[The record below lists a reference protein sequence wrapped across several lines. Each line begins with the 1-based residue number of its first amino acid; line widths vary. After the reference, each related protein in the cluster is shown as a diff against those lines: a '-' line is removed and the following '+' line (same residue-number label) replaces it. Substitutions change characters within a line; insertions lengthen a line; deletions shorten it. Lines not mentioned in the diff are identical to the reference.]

1 MAKMQTTIASP
12 VTVSGRGLHT
22 AQQVT
27 VTFVPAPA
35 DFGVQF
41 ERIDLP
47 GHPIVKAS
55 PYAVFDTSRGT
66 SIREGEAQ
74 VHTIEHL
81 MAALAG
87 LGIDNVLVRTVGP
100 ETPILDGSS
109 RIYVEML
116 KEVGIKTLNAPKR
129 IGIVKEEISFS
140 VPEKQIELT
149 IKPAERFKMTVNV
162 DYGTK
167 VLAEQQAVLDSIET
181 FVPDVYNCRTFVF
194 LDELQFLIQNNLAR
208 GGDLDNAI
216 VFVDKVPDNK
226 VLNALGDFFHKKDIT
241 VTPDHILNNT
251 HLRHPN
257 EPARHKLLD
266 LIGDL
271 YLLGVPL
278 RAEIV
283 ANRPGHFANT
293 AFAKKILESCN
304 FLIQPA

>member
-1 MAKMQTTIASP
+1 MARLQTTIVSP
-12 VTVSGRGLHT
+12 VSVSGRGLHT

-35 DFGVQF
+35 DFGIQF

-81 MAALAG
+81 MAVLAG

>member
-1 MAKMQTTIASP
+1 MTTMQTTIASP
-12 VTVSGRGLHT
+12 VSISGRGLHT

-27 VTFVPAPA
+27 VTVMPAPA
-35 DFGVQF
+35 DFGIRF
-41 ERIDLP
+41 ERTDLP
-47 GHPIVKAS
+47 GNPVVKAT
-55 PYAVFDTSRGT
+55 PYTVFDTSRGT
-66 SIREGEAQ
+66 SIREGDAQ

-87 LGIDNVLVRTVGP
+87 LGIDNILVKTVGP

-116 KEVGIKTLNAPKR
+116 KEVGIKELDVPKKV
-129 IGIVKEEISFS
+129 GVVTEEITFAI
-140 VPEKQIELT
+140 PEKQVELI
-149 IKPAERFKMTVNV
+149 IKPANRFKMTVNV

-167 VLAEQQAVLDSIET
+167 VLAQQQAVLDNLEN

-241 VTPDHILNNT
+241 VTADHILNNT

-278 RAEIV
+278 RAEII

-293 AFAKKILESCN
+293 SFAKKIMESCN

>member
-1 MAKMQTTIASP
+1 MARLQTTIVSP
-12 VTVSGRGLHT
+12 VSVSGRGLHT

-35 DFGVQF
+35 DFGIQF

-109 RIYVEML
+109 RISVEML

-241 VTPDHILNNT
+241 VTADHILNNT

-278 RAEIV
+278 RAEII

>member
-12 VTVSGRGLHT
+12 VSVSGRGLHT

-35 DFGVQF
+35 DFGIQF
-41 ERIDLP
+41 ERFDLP
-47 GHPIVKAS
+47 GHPIVKAR
-55 PYAVFDTSRGT
+55 PNAVFDTSRGT

-74 VHTIEHL
+74 VHTVEHL

-116 KEVGIKTLNAPKR
+116 KEVGIKTLDAPKK
-129 IGIVKEEISFS
+129 IGVVTEEITFS

-167 VLAEQQAVLDSIET
+167 VLSTQQAVLDSIET

-278 RAEIV
+278 RAEII

-293 AFAKKILESCN
+293 SFAKKILDSCN

>member
-1 MAKMQTTIASP
+1 MTTLQTTIASP
-12 VTVSGRGLHT
+12 VSVSGRGLHT

-35 DFGVQF
+35 DFGIQF
-41 ERIDLP
+41 ERTDLP
-47 GHPIVKAS
+47 GNPVVKAT
-55 PYAVFDTSRGT
+55 PYSVFDTSRGT

-87 LGIDNVLVRTVGP
+87 LGIDNVLVKTVGP

-116 KEVGIKTLNAPKR
+116 KEVGLKTLDTPKK
-129 IGIVKEEISFS
+129 IGVVKEEISFS
-140 VPEKQIELT
+140 IPEKQIELT
-149 IKPAERFKMTVNV
+149 IRPAKRFKMTVNV

-167 VLAEQQAVLDSIET
+167 VLAEQQAVLENIEN

-216 VFVDKVPDNK
+216 VFVDKVPDSK
-226 VLNALGDFFHKKDIT
+226 VLTQLGDFFHMKDIT
-241 VTPDHILNNT
+241 VTADHILNNT

-278 RAEIV
+278 RAEII

>member
-1 MAKMQTTIASP
+1 MARLQTTIASP
-12 VTVSGRGLHT
+12 VSVSGRGLHT

-35 DFGVQF
+35 DSGILFQ
-41 ERIDLP
+41 RTDLP
-47 GHPIVKAS
+47 GEPIVKPT
-55 PYAVFDTSRGT
+55 PYSVFDTSRGT
-66 SIREGEAQ
+66 SIKDGDAQ

-87 LGIDNVLVRTVGP
+87 LGIDNVLVKTVGP

-109 RIYVEML
+109 RVYVEML
-116 KEVGIKTLNAPKR
+116 KEVGIRTLDAPKK
-129 IGIVKEEISFS
+129 IGVVTEEISFS
-140 VPEKQIELT
+140 VPEKQVELT
-149 IKPAERFKMTVNV
+149 IRPAERFKMTVNV

-167 VLAEQQAVLDSIET
+167 VLASQQAVLDSIET

-216 VFVDKVPDNK
+216 VFVDKVPDHK

-241 VTPDHILNNT
+241 VTPDHILNNIQ
-251 HLRHPN
+251 LRHPN

-278 RAEIV
+278 RAEII

-293 AFAKKILESCN
+293 AFAKKIIESCN

>member
-1 MAKMQTTIASP
+1 MTTMQTTIASP
-12 VTVSGRGLHT
+12 VSISGRGLHT

-27 VTFVPAPA
+27 VTVMPAPA
-35 DFGVQF
+35 DFGIRF
-41 ERIDLP
+41 ERTDLP
-47 GHPIVKAS
+47 GNPVVKAT
-55 PYAVFDTSRGT
+55 PYTVFDTSRGT
-66 SIREGEAQ
+66 SIREGDAQ

-87 LGIDNVLVRTVGP
+87 LGIDNILVKTVGP

-116 KEVGIKTLNAPKR
+116 KEVGIKELDVSKKVGVVT
-129 IGIVKEEISFS
+129 EEITFAI
-140 VPEKQIELT
+140 PEKQVELI
-149 IKPAERFKMTVNV
+149 IKPANRFKMTVNV

-167 VLAEQQAVLDSIET
+167 VLAQQQAVLDNLEN

-241 VTPDHILNNT
+241 VTADHILNNT

-278 RAEIV
+278 RAEII

-293 AFAKKILESCN
+293 SFAKKIMESCN

>member
-1 MAKMQTTIASP
+1 MTRLQTTIASP
-12 VTVSGRGLHT
+12 VSVSGRGLHT
-22 AQQVT
+22 GQQVT
-27 VTFVPAPA
+27 VTFVPAAA
-35 DFGVQF
+35 DTGICF
-41 ERIDLP
+41 ERTDLP
-47 GHPIVKAS
+47 GNPVVKAT
-55 PYAVFDTSRGT
+55 PLTVFDTSRGT
-66 SIREGEAQ
+66 SIKEGDAQ

-87 LGIDNVLVRTVGP
+87 LGIDNVLVKTVGP

-116 KEVGIKTLNAPKR
+116 KEVGLKTLDQPKKV
-129 IGIVKEEISFS
+129 GVVTEEISFS
-140 VPEKQIELT
+140 IPEKDIELT

-167 VLAEQQAVLDSIET
+167 VLAEQQAVLDNLEN
-181 FVPDVYNCRTFVF
+181 FVPDVFNCRTFVF
-194 LDELQFLIQNNLAR
+194 LDELQFLIQNNLVR

-226 VLNALGDFFHKKDIT
+226 VLTQLADFFHMKDIT

-251 HLRHPN
+251 NLRHPN

-278 RAEIV
+278 RAEII

-293 AFAKKILESCN
+293 SFAKKIMESCN

>member
-1 MAKMQTTIASP
+1 MTSLQTTIASP
-12 VTVSGRGLHT
+12 VSVSGRGLHT

-27 VTFVPAPA
+27 VTFMPAPA

-41 ERIDLP
+41 ERTDLP
-47 GHPIVKAS
+47 GNPIVKAS
-55 PYAVFDTSRGT
+55 PYSVFDTSRGT
-66 SIREGEAQ
+66 SIKEGEAQ

-87 LGIDNVLVRTVGP
+87 LSIDNILVKTVGP

-116 KEVGIKTLNAPKR
+116 KEVGIVTLDAPKKV
-129 IGIVKEEISFS
+129 GIVKEEITFS
-140 VPEKQIELT
+140 IPEKQIALT
-149 IKPAERFKMTVNV
+149 IKPSERFKMTVNV

-167 VLAEQQAVLDSIET
+167 ILAEQQAVLDNIEN

-216 VFVDKVPDNK
+216 VFVDKVPDSK
-226 VLNALGDFFHKKDIT
+226 VLTQLGDFFHMKDIT

-278 RAEIV
+278 RAEII

-293 AFAKKILESCN
+293 AFAKKIMESCN
-304 FLIQPA
+304 FLTQPA

>member
-1 MAKMQTTIASP
+1 MTTFQTTIASP
-12 VTVSGRGLHT
+12 VSVSGRGLHT

-35 DFGVQF
+35 DFGIQF
-41 ERIDLP
+41 ERTDLP
-47 GHPIVKAS
+47 GNPIVKAS
-55 PYAVFDTSRGT
+55 PYSVFDTSRGT
-66 SIREGEAQ
+66 SIKEGEAQ

-87 LGIDNVLVRTVGP
+87 LGIDNVLVKTVGP

-116 KEVGIKTLNAPKR
+116 REVGVVTLDAPKK
-129 IGIVKEEISFS
+129 IGIVKEEISFCI
-140 VPEKQIELT
+140 PEKQIELT
-149 IKPAERFKMTVNV
+149 VRPAERFKMTVNV

-167 VLAEQQAVLDSIET
+167 VLAEQQAVLDNIEN

-226 VLNALGDFFHKKDIT
+226 VLTQLGDFFHMKDIT

-293 AFAKKILESCN
+293 AFAKKIIESCN

>member
-1 MAKMQTTIASP
+1 MTSLQTTIASP
-12 VTVSGRGLHT
+12 VSVSGRGLHT

-35 DFGVQF
+35 DFGIQF
-41 ERIDLP
+41 ERTDLP
-47 GHPIVKAS
+47 GNPIVKAS
-55 PYAVFDTSRGT
+55 PYSVFDTSRGT
-66 SIREGEAQ
+66 SIKEGEAQ

-87 LGIDNVLVRTVGP
+87 LGIDNVLVKTVGP

-116 KEVGIKTLNAPKR
+116 REVGVVTLDAPKK

-140 VPEKQIELT
+140 IPEKQIELT
-149 IKPAERFKMTVNV
+149 VRPAERFKMTVNV

-167 VLAEQQAVLDSIET
+167 VLAEQQAVLDNIEN

-226 VLNALGDFFHKKDIT
+226 ILTQLGDFFHMKDIT

-293 AFAKKILESCN
+293 AFAKKIMESCN

>member
-1 MAKMQTTIASP
+1 MTTLQTTIASP
-12 VTVSGRGLHT
+12 VSVSGRGLHT

-27 VTFVPAPA
+27 VTIVPAPA
-35 DFGVQF
+35 DFGIQF
-41 ERIDLP
+41 ERTDLP
-47 GHPIVKAS
+47 GNPVVKAT
-55 PYAVFDTSRGT
+55 PYSVFDTSRGT

-87 LGIDNVLVRTVGP
+87 LGIDNVLVKTVGP

-116 KEVGIKTLNAPKR
+116 KEVGLKTLDTPKK
-129 IGIVKEEISFS
+129 IGVVKEEISFS
-140 VPEKQIELT
+140 IPEKQIELT
-149 IKPAERFKMTVNV
+149 IRPAKRFKMTVNV

-167 VLAEQQAVLDSIET
+167 VLAEQQAVLENIEN

-216 VFVDKVPDNK
+216 VFVDKVPDSK
-226 VLNALGDFFHKKDIT
+226 VLTQLGDFFHMKDIT
-241 VTPDHILNNT
+241 VTADHILNNT

-278 RAEIV
+278 RAEII

>member
-1 MAKMQTTIASP
+1 MAKLQTTIASP
-12 VTVSGRGLHT
+12 VSVSGRGLHT

-35 DFGVQF
+35 DFGIQF

-66 SIREGEAQ
+66 SIREGDAQ

-116 KEVGIKTLNAPKR
+116 KEVGIKTLDAPKK
-129 IGIVKEEISFS
+129 IGIVKEEITFS

-167 VLAEQQAVLDSIET
+167 VLSTQQAVLDSIET

-226 VLNALGDFFHKKDIT
+226 VLNALGEFFHKKDIT

-257 EPARHKLLD
+257 DPARHKLLD

-293 AFAKKILESCN
+293 SFAKKILESCN

>member
-1 MAKMQTTIASP
+1 MTTMQTTIASP
-12 VTVSGRGLHT
+12 VSISGRGLHT

-27 VTFVPAPA
+27 VTVMPAPA
-35 DFGVQF
+35 DFGIRF
-41 ERIDLP
+41 ERTDLP
-47 GHPIVKAS
+47 GKPVVKAT
-55 PYAVFDTSRGT
+55 PYTVFDTSRGT
-66 SIREGEAQ
+66 SIREGDAQ

-87 LGIDNVLVRTVGP
+87 LGIDNILVKTVGP

-116 KEVGIKTLNAPKR
+116 KEVGIKELDVPKKV
-129 IGIVKEEISFS
+129 GVVTEEITFAI
-140 VPEKQIELT
+140 PEKQVELI
-149 IKPAERFKMTVNV
+149 IKPANRFKMTVNV

-167 VLAEQQAVLDSIET
+167 VLAQQQAVLDNLEN

-241 VTPDHILNNT
+241 VTADHILNNT

-278 RAEIV
+278 RAEII

-293 AFAKKILESCN
+293 SFAKKIMESCN

>member
-1 MAKMQTTIASP
+1 MAKLQTTIASP
-12 VTVSGRGLHT
+12 VSVSGRGLHT

-35 DFGVQF
+35 DFGIQF

-55 PYAVFDTSRGT
+55 PNAVFDTSRGT

-74 VHTIEHL
+74 VHTVEHL

-116 KEVGIKTLNAPKR
+116 KEVGIKTLDTPKK
-129 IGIVKEEISFS
+129 IGVVTEEITFS

-167 VLAEQQAVLDSIET
+167 VLSTQQAVLDSIET

-278 RAEIV
+278 RAEII

-293 AFAKKILESCN
+293 SFAKKILESCN

>member
-1 MAKMQTTIASP
+1 MNKMQTTIASP
-12 VTVSGRGLHT
+12 ISVSGRGLHT
-22 AQQVT
+22 GQQVT
-27 VTFVPAPA
+27 VSFLPAPA

-41 ERIDLP
+41 QRIDLP
-47 GHPIVKAS
+47 DHPVVKAS
-55 PYAVFDTSRGT
+55 PYNVFDTSRGT
-66 SIREGEAQ
+66 SIKDGEAQ
-74 VHTIEHL
+74 VNTIEHL

-87 LGIDNVLVRTVGP
+87 LGIDNVLIKTVGP

-109 RIYVEML
+109 RIYVEMF
-116 KEVGIKTLNAPKR
+116 KEVGLTHLDAPKK
-129 IGIVKEEISFS
+129 IGIVKEEVSFS
-140 VPEKQIELT
+140 IPEKKIEIT
-149 IKPAERFKMTVNV
+149 IKPSDRFKMTVNV

-167 VLAEQQAVLDSIET
+167 VLAEQQAVLDKIDN
-181 FVPDVYNCRTFVF
+181 FVPDIYNCRTFVF

-226 VLNALGDFFHKKDIT
+226 VLNALGDFFHKKDID

-251 HLRHPN
+251 NLRHPN

-278 RAEIV
+278 RAEII

-293 AFAKKILESCN
+293 SFARKILESN
-304 FLIQPA
+304 ALSIVDL

>member
-12 VTVSGRGLHT
+12 VSVSGRGLHT

-35 DFGVQF
+35 NFGIQF

-55 PYAVFDTSRGT
+55 PNVVFDTSRGT
-66 SIREGEAQ
+66 SIRDGEAQ

-116 KEVGIKTLNAPKR
+116 KEVGLRTLNAPKM

-140 VPEKQIELT
+140 IPEKQIELT

-167 VLAEQQAVLDSIET
+167 VLSTQQAVLDSIET

-241 VTPDHILNNT
+241 VTPDHILNNK

-278 RAEIV
+278 RAEII

-293 AFAKKILESCN
+293 SFAKKILESCN

>member
-1 MAKMQTTIASP
+1 MTTMQTTIASP
-12 VTVSGRGLHT
+12 VSISGRGLHT

-27 VTFVPAPA
+27 VTVMPAPA
-35 DFGVQF
+35 DFGIRF
-41 ERIDLP
+41 ERTDLP
-47 GHPIVKAS
+47 GNPVVKAT
-55 PYAVFDTSRGT
+55 PYTVFDTSRGT
-66 SIREGEAQ
+66 SIREGDAQ

-87 LGIDNVLVRTVGP
+87 LGIDNILVKTVGP

-116 KEVGIKTLNAPKR
+116 KEVGIKELDVPKKV
-129 IGIVKEEISFS
+129 GVVTEEITFAI
-140 VPEKQIELT
+140 PQKQVELI
-149 IKPAERFKMTVNV
+149 IKPANRFKMTVNV

-167 VLAEQQAVLDSIET
+167 VLAQQQAVLDNLEN

-241 VTPDHILNNT
+241 VTADHILNNT

-278 RAEIV
+278 RAEII

-293 AFAKKILESCN
+293 SFAKKIMESCN

>member
-1 MAKMQTTIASP
+1 MAKLQTTIASP
-12 VTVSGRGLHT
+12 ISVSGRGLHT

-35 DFGVQF
+35 DFGIQF

-55 PYAVFDTSRGT
+55 PNAVFDTSRGT

-74 VHTIEHL
+74 VHTVEHL

-116 KEVGIKTLNAPKR
+116 KEVGIKTLDTPKK
-129 IGIVKEEISFS
+129 IGVVTEEITFS

-167 VLAEQQAVLDSIET
+167 VLSTQQAVLDSIET

-278 RAEIV
+278 RAEII

-293 AFAKKILESCN
+293 SFAKKILESCN

>member
-1 MAKMQTTIASP
+1 MTTLQTTIASP
-12 VTVSGRGLHT
+12 VSVSGRGLHT

-35 DFGVQF
+35 NFGIQF

-47 GHPIVKAS
+47 GHPVIKAS
-55 PYAVFDTSRGT
+55 PYTVFDTSRGT
-66 SIREGEAQ
+66 SIKEGDAQ

-116 KEVGIKTLNAPKR
+116 KEVGLRTLNAPKM

-140 VPEKQIELT
+140 IPEKQIELT

-278 RAEIV
+278 RAEII

-293 AFAKKILESCN
+293 TFAKKIIESCN

>member
-1 MAKMQTTIASP
+1 MTKLQTTIASP
-12 VTVSGRGLHT
+12 VSVSGRGLHT

-47 GHPIVKAS
+47 GHPVIKAS
-55 PYAVFDTSRGT
+55 PYTVFDTSRGT

-116 KEVGIKTLNAPKR
+116 KEVGLKTLDQPKKV
-129 IGIVKEEISFS
+129 GVVTEEITFAI
-140 VPEKQIELT
+140 PEKQIELT
-149 IKPAERFKMTVNV
+149 IKPSDRFKMTVNV

-167 VLAEQQAVLDSIET
+167 ILAAQQAVLDNLEN

-241 VTPDHILNNT
+241 VTADHILNNT

-278 RAEIV
+278 RAEII

-293 AFAKKILESCN
+293 SFAKKIMESCN